1 MTLLAGARFIIPTA
15 HAMKILPLLPQSFP
29 VIRDGASVPAALKRS
44 YVAIGNFDGVH
55 RGHKAVIEA
64 ARVQQL
70 MIPEK
75 SRTLALTFE
84 PHPQTFFRPETPV
97 FRITPETEKLRLL
110 AGSGLVDG
118 AVVLEFNRALA
129 TLTAEEFI
137 SSILVNWLDIAGVA
151 VGHDFHFGKHRQGT
165 PEFLADAGKRHGF
178 EVEIVAPLN
187 DDGRP
192 VSSGRIRE
200 ALIAGDIAAANEL
213 LDHSWFVAGE
223 VIHGEKRGRELGF
236 PTANIRL
243 DPSCK
248 LKHAIYA
255 VRAHVGWK
263 VYDAVASYG
272 RRPQFDNGAPLL
284 ETFLF
289 DFSGDLYGQE
299 ITIEFVGFIRE
310 EAKFDSLDALV
321 ARMNRDGDEARALLR
336 KV

>member
-1 MTLLAGARFIIPTA
+1 MTSAMQIP
-15 HAMKILPLLPQSFP
+15 PLLPQSFP
-29 VIRDGASVPAALKRS
+29 VLRDGVPVPPTLRRS
-44 YVAIGNFDGVH
+44 YIAIGNFDGVH

-97 FRITPETEKLRLL
+97 FRITPEAEKLRLL
-110 AGSGLVDG
+110 AASGLVDG

-129 TLTAEEFI
+129 ALTAEEFV
-137 SSILVNWLDIAGVA
+137 SGILVNWLDIAGVA
-151 VGHDFHFGKHRQGT
+151 VGHDFHFGRQRQGT
-165 PEFLADAGKRHGF
+165 PEFLTEAGKRYGF
-178 EVEIVAPLN
+178 EVEIVAPVN

-200 ALIAGDIAAANEL
+200 ALIAGDIAAANEFL
-213 LDHSWFVAGE
+213 GHAWFVAGE

-236 PTANIRL
+236 PTANLRL
-243 DPSCK
+243 DPSCR
-248 LKHAIYA
+248 LQHAIYA
-255 VRAHVGWK
+255 VRAYVGGK

-289 DFSGDLYGQE
+289 DFSGDLYGQAM
-299 ITIEFVGFIRE
+299 TVEFAGLIRE
-310 EAKFDSLDALV
+310 EAKFDSLDALIT
-321 ARMNRDGDEARALLR
+321 RMHRDSEQAKALLR
-336 KV
+336 RA

>member
-1 MTLLAGARFIIPTA
+1 LTPLAAARFIIPA
-15 HAMKILPLLPQSFP
+15 ANEMKILPLLPQSFH
-29 VIRDGASVPAALKRS
+29 VIRDGTEVPAALKRS
-44 YVAIGNFDGVH
+44 FVAIGNFDGVH

-97 FRITPETEKLRLL
+97 FRITPEAEKLRLL
-110 AGSGLVDG
+110 AVSGLVDG
-118 AVVLEFNRALA
+118 AVVLNFNRALA
-129 TLTAEEFI
+129 ALTAEEFV
-137 SSILVNWLDIAGVA
+137 SEILVKWLDIAGVV
-151 VGHDFHFGKHRQGT
+151 VGHDFHFGKQRQGT
-165 PEFLADAGKRHGF
+165 PEFLADAGKRYGF

-213 LDHSWFVAGE
+213 LGHPWYVSGE

-243 DPSCK
+243 DPPCK

-263 VYDAVASYG
+263 VYEAVASYG
-272 RRPQFDNGAPLL
+272 SRPQFDDGAPLL
-284 ETFLF
+284 ETFIF
-289 DFSGDLYGQE
+289 DFSEDIYGQDV
-299 ITIEFVGFIRE
+299 TIEFVGFIRD
-310 EAKFDSLDALV
+310 EAKFESLDALV
-321 ARMNRDGDEARALLR
+321 ARMNRDSDEARALLR
-336 KV
+336 RK